1 MKRKKYI
8 VITILVILG
17 VIAIVVFSVS
27 MNKRNNLKKKFA
39 ELGERFTSLQ
49 EGNYEE
55 YQKLL
60 LPEAVYDIVKETANF
75 KMDVEDHYLMYDAC
89 NRRCEIRN
97 YKVLDYERI
106 DSSITEDVLEKQ
118 VGYQVDIEIE
128 EEYIVNAIME
138 VRYRCDYED
147 GQLPGEMLYKCEPYI
162 YNGFWS
168 DWQTE
173 RHSYG
178 MYKVDGEWHVFTCD
192 DEE

>member
-8 VITILVILG
+8 VITILMILG
-17 VIAIVVFSVS
+17 AIAIVVFSVS

-39 ELGERFTSLQ
+39 ELGERYTFLD
-49 EGNYEE
+49 EGDLEE
-55 YQKLL
+55 QYKLL
-60 LPEAVYDIVKETANF
+60 LPKAVFDIVKETANY

-97 YKVLDYERI
+97 YKVLDYEKI

-118 VGYQVDIEIE
+118 VDYQVDIEIE

-138 VRYRCDYED
+138 VRYRCDYEEE
-147 GQLPGEMLYKCEPYI
+147 QIASLNLSNAKPYI

-168 DWQTE
+168 DWQKEEHT
-173 RHSYG
+173 YFI
-178 MYKVDGEWHVFTCD
+178 YKVDGKWHVMDGD

>member
-8 VITILVILG
+8 VITILMILG
-17 VIAIVVFSVS
+17 AIAIVVFSVS

-97 YKVLDYERI
+97 YKVLDYEKI

-118 VGYQVDIEIE
+118 VDYQVDIEIE

-138 VRYRCDYED
+138 VRYRCDYEEE
-147 GQLPGEMLYKCEPYI
+147 QIASLNLSNAKPYI

>member
-8 VITILVILG
+8 VITILMILG

-39 ELGERFTSLQ
+39 ELGKRYTFLD
-49 EGNYEE
+49 EGDLEE
-55 YQKLL
+55 QYKLL
-60 LPEAVYDIVKETANF
+60 LPKAVFDIVKETANY

-118 VGYQVDIEIE
+118 VDYQVDIEIE
-128 EEYIVNAIME
+128 EEYIVNATME
-138 VRYRCDYED
+138 VRYRCDYEEE
-147 GQLPGEMLYKCEPYI
+147 QIASLNLSNAKPYI

-168 DWQTE
+168 DWQKEEHT
-173 RHSYG
+173 YFI
-178 MYKVDGEWHVFTCD
+178 YKVDGKWHVMDGD

>member
-118 VGYQVDIEIE
+118 VDYQVDIEIE

-138 VRYRCDYED
+138 VRYRCDYEEE
-147 GQLPGEMLYKCEPYI
+147 QIASLNLSNAKPYI

-168 DWQTE
+168 DWQKEEHT
-173 RHSYG
+173 YFI
-178 MYKVDGEWHVFTCD
+178 YKVDGKWHVMDGD

>member
-8 VITILVILG
+8 VITILMILG
-17 VIAIVVFSVS
+17 AIAIVVFSVS

-60 LPEAVYDIVKETANF
+60 LPEAVYDIVKETENF

-97 YKVLDYERI
+97 YDVISYKKC
-106 DSSITEDVLEKQ
+106 DSSLTEDSLEERTN
-118 VGYQVDIEIE
+118 YQVDIEIE
-128 EEYIVNAIME
+128 VAYRVNATME

-147 GQLPGEMLYKCEPYI
+147 GQLPGEILYKCEPYI

-168 DWQTE
+168 DWQKEEHT
-173 RHSYG
+173 YFI
-178 MYKVDGEWHVFTCD
+178 YKVDGKWHVMDGD

>member
-39 ELGERFTSLQ
+39 ELGKRYTFLD
-49 EGNYEE
+49 EGDLEE
-55 YQKLL
+55 QYKLL
-60 LPEAVYDIVKETANF
+60 LPKAVFDIVKETANY

-97 YKVLDYERI
+97 YKVLDYEKI

-118 VGYQVDIEIE
+118 VDYQVDIEIE

-138 VRYRCDYED
+138 VRYRCDYEEE
-147 GQLPGEMLYKCEPYI
+147 QIASLNLSNAKPYI

-168 DWQTE
+168 DWQKEEHT
-173 RHSYG
+173 YFI
-178 MYKVDGEWHVFTCD
+178 YKVDGKWHVMDGD

>member
-8 VITILVILG
+8 VITILMILG

-39 ELGERFTSLQ
+39 ELGERYTFLD
-49 EGNYEE
+49 EGDLEE
-55 YQKLL
+55 QYKLL
-60 LPEAVYDIVKETANF
+60 LPKAVFDIVKETANY

-97 YKVLDYERI
+97 YDVISYKKC
-106 DSSITEDVLEKQ
+106 DSSLTEDSLEERTN
-118 VGYQVDIEIE
+118 YQVDIEIE
-128 EEYIVNAIME
+128 VAYRVNATME
-138 VRYRCDYED
+138 VRYRCDYEEE
-147 GQLPGEMLYKCEPYI
+147 QIASLNLSNAKPYI

-168 DWQTE
+168 DWQKEEHT
-173 RHSYG
+173 YFI
-178 MYKVDGEWHVFTCD
+178 YKVDGKWHVMDGD

>member
-8 VITILVILG
+8 VITILMILG
-17 VIAIVVFSVS
+17 AIAIVVFSVS
-27 MNKRNNLKKKFA
+27 MNKRNNLKKRFA

-97 YKVLDYERI
+97 YDVISYKKC
-106 DSSITEDVLEKQ
+106 DSSLTEDSLEERTN
-118 VGYQVDIEIE
+118 YQVDIEIE
-128 EEYIVNAIME
+128 VAYRVNATME
-138 VRYRCDYED
+138 VRYRCDYEEE
-147 GQLPGEMLYKCEPYI
+147 QIASLNLSNAKPYI

-168 DWQTE
+168 DWQKEEHT
-173 RHSYG
+173 YFI
-178 MYKVDGEWHVFTCD
+178 YKVDGKWHVMDGD

>member
-8 VITILVILG
+8 VITILMILG

-39 ELGERFTSLQ
+39 ELGKRFTSLQ

-60 LPEAVYDIVKETANF
+60 LPKAVYDIVKETANF

-97 YKVLDYERI
+97 YDVISYKKC
-106 DSSITEDVLEKQ
+106 DSSLTEDSLEERTN
-118 VGYQVDIEIE
+118 YQVDIEIE
-128 EEYIVNAIME
+128 VAYRVNATME
-138 VRYRCDYED
+138 VRYRCDYEEE
-147 GQLPGEMLYKCEPYI
+147 QIASLNLSNAKPYI

-168 DWQTE
+168 DWQKEEHT
-173 RHSYG
+173 YFI
-178 MYKVDGEWHVFTCD
+178 YKVDGKWHVMDGD

>member
-8 VITILVILG
+8 VITILMILG

-97 YKVLDYERI
+97 YDVISYKKC
-106 DSSITEDVLEKQ
+106 DSSLTEDSLEERTN
-118 VGYQVDIEIE
+118 YQVDIEIE
-128 EEYIVNAIME
+128 VAYRVNATME
-138 VRYRCDYED
+138 VRYRCDYEEE
-147 GQLPGEMLYKCEPYI
+147 QIASLNLSNAKPYI

-168 DWQTE
+168 DWQKEEHT
-173 RHSYG
+173 YFI
-178 MYKVDGEWHVFTCD
+178 YKVDGKWHVMDGD